1 MNLPK
6 TTKMGTQKV
15 KKVPIRILFPQCIIP
30 HLERMNRLKQL
41 LGKCESDIG
50 LRLNLEEAIMKL
62 RQNVLCL
69 LFSWLFLREASWRKR
84 LTDFR
89 ATVARI
95 GRLHKEVQT

>member
-15 KKVPIRILFPQCIIP
+15 KKVPIRILFPQCMIP

-50 LRLNLEEAIMKL
+50 LESGGSNYEVEAWAGNQHFLKSPFSPLTLFIIDTLLIFLE
-62 RQNVLCL
+62 
-69 LFSWLFLREASWRKR
+69 
-84 LTDFR
+84 
-89 ATVARI
+89 
-95 GRLHKEVQT
+95 GRLCYV